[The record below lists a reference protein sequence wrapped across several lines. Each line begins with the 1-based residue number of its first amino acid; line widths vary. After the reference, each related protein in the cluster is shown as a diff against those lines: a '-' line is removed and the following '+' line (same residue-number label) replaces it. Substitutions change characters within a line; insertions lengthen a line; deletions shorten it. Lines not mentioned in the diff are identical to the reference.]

1 MQDYGIMTKTGA
13 SFYLKFCEFEIIIT
27 ILTISSYRKDI
38 TEHRVKRWSFDIKD
52 LLSDP
57 AGKEHFKQ
65 FLEKEFSYENLR

>member
-1 MQDYGIMTKTGA
+1 LKKTGR
-13 SFYLKFCEFEIIIT
+13 SIYLKFCEFEIIT